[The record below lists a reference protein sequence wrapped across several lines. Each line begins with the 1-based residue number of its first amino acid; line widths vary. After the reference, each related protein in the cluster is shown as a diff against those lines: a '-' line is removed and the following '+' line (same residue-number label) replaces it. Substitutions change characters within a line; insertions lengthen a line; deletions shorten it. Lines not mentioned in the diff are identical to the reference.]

1 MKIYRILAE
10 PEYKCFLEHQ
20 SILNP
25 IQHWKFQR
33 ENMLFPENFD
43 SHGKFFFFELEDA
56 FQFARF
62 YECRTTKDIILELDI
77 DFETA
82 LKYLSVA
89 NYRYPDPTKI
99 HHGYADHN
107 IPELYLDHNVADEK
121 IKRNEY
127 RLINPMLEL
136 KGFPKIYEGN
146 RTPKIVELGN
156 TIEKILPLKNSLSNN
171 SILSFQISKYKELG
185 ITEFQNQKTDVD
197 LTISREKAESL
208 KNQLDSV
215 AKGKF
220 LEFVRE
226 HNKYMA
232 LVPVEERQRV

>member
-10 PEYKCFLEHQ
+10 PEYKSFLEQH

-25 IQHWKFQR
+25 NQRWKFQR
-33 ENMLFPENFD
+33 THMIFPENFD
-43 SHGKFFFFELEDA
+43 KFGKFFFFELEDA

-62 YECRTTKDIILELDI
+62 YESCTTKDMILELDI
-77 DFETA
+77 DSETA

-89 NYRYPDPTKI
+89 QYRYPDPAKNK
-99 HHGYADHN
+99 HGYADHN
-107 IPELYLDHNVADEK
+107 IPELYLEHGFVDEK

-156 TIEKILPLKNSLSNN
+156 VLNKIIQLKPTLSNN
-171 SILSFQISKYKELG
+171 TIWSFQISEYKELG
-185 ITEFQNQKTDVD
+185 ITEFQNEKTDVD

-208 KNQLDSV
+208 KNQLESV

-226 HNKYMA
+226 HDKYMV
-232 LVPVEERQRV
+232 LVPVNERQLV